1 MRREARGAGA
11 RCGVLTIQT
20 AESLGRELLAR
31 NLAAPKD
38 VADLEMP
45 HHQLSALDDDRAF
58 MIAYYVTTPDNSL
71 NELRV
76 RSFDKS
82 TRHSARW

>member
-1 MRREARGAGA
+1 
-11 RCGVLTIQT
+11 
-20 AESLGRELLAR
+20 
-31 NLAAPKD
+31 LAAPKD